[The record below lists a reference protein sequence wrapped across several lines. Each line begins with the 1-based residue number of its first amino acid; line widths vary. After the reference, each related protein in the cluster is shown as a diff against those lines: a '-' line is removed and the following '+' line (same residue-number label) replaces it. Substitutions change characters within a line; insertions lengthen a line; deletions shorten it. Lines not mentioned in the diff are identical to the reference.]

1 MAVLGIAGARGVG
14 ASLAQ
19 LALQRG
25 HRVILFDQNL
35 QHLQEAH
42 GRIARVLQAPPTD
55 AETPARDSGSLQ
67 GLETVT
73 EIAGLAQAEIV
84 IETVVDSRESKRAV
98 LSRLDAVL
106 GEATVVVTTT
116 GTLSVTN
123 LAAMLRH
130 PERVIGIHFSRPVA
144 NTAIAEVVSGL
155 RTSEDT
161 ISQALAL
168 TRSLDKSP
176 IQVRNRPGF
185 VINRLTNLFRLE
197 AVRLLEEGVADPT
210 TVDAL
215 LAALGFP
222 SGPLA
227 RMDALGVDAC
237 LAMSRALYEG
247 NLGEPR
253 YQPSLLQAE
262 MVDAGLNGRKAG
274 KGFHEYPTR

>member
-1 MAVLGIAGARGVG
+1 MVKLGIAGARGVG
-14 ASLAQ
+14 ASVAQ

-25 HRVILFDQNL
+25 HRVILFDQNP

-42 GRIARVLQAPPTD
+42 DRIARVLEAPPTD
-55 AETPARDSGSLQ
+55 AESPVLDPGSLQ

-73 EIAGLAQAEIV
+73 EIGGLAGAEIV

-106 GEATVVVTTT
+106 GETTVVVTTT
-116 GTLSVTN
+116 GTLSITN
-123 LAAMLRH
+123 LAAIMSQ
-130 PERVIGIHFSRPVA
+130 PERVIGMHFPRPVA

-168 TRSLDKSP
+168 ARSLDKTP

-185 VINRLTNLFRLE
+185 VVNRLTNLFRLE
-197 AVRLLEEGVADPT
+197 AVRLLEENVADPA
-210 TVDAL
+210 TVDGL
-215 LAALGFP
+215 LTALGFP